1 MKLLTKAMVA
11 AGAVSMAV
19 SSPAKADGVNL
30 NAFASASYLTAMS
43 STVTVSFLHSIASF
57 SNELRLFVAV
67 GGSTQML
74 IFTVPG
80 NWPNQGV
87 PTPSGPIAITGLT
100 VGDPLFFGIC
110 TSAPGAPAYAECN
123 TAGLPGVWYSGPATN
138 NPDNTL
144 HAAVVDDFNVYNGIR
159 TAAILALGPNCC
171 GAAATAGS
179 VMGFEDIAFGGDGD
193 YSDLVLQIEGV
204 TTVPEP
210 GTMGLLALGLVGL
223 SGAGLIRRRNAKK

>member
-1 MKLLTKAMVA
+1 MKLLTRAMVA

-30 NAFASASYLTAMS
+30 NAFASSSYLTAIS

-67 GGSTQML
+67 GGSTQL
-74 IFTVPG
+74 LVFTVPG

-87 PTPSGPIAITGLT
+87 PTPSGPIVITGLT
-100 VGDPLFFGIC
+100 VGDPLIFGIC
-110 TSAPGAPAYAECN
+110 TSAPGAPAFAECD
-123 TAGLPGVWYSGPATN
+123 TVGLPGVWYSGPASN

-144 HAAVVDDFNVYNGIR
+144 HAAVVDDFNVYNNLR
-159 TAAILALGPNCC
+159 TAAILALGPGCC
-171 GAAATAGS
+171 GAAATAGV
-179 VMGFEDIAFGGDGD
+179 VMGFEDIASHPTGD
-193 YSDLVLQIEGV
+193 YSDLVLQLEGA